1 MLPYWRRLRG
11 QLAKLIDA
19 PPVDDTFP
27 EPCDH
32 CQFCQF
38 EMVCEAQW
46 RAADSLVHVAG
57 VRPADRVTLRAGH
70 IGTIARL
77 AALDREIP
85 DLDESRRDRF
95 VRQAKLQVAAR
106 EHPDAPPPFELLTT
120 PTAALNS
127 ASETEAVGFAA
138 MPAPD
143 DGDVFLDFEGH
154 PFWRADVGLFF
165 LFGWIE
171 RNDSGDWEFKALWAH
186 DQAEEAAATKQLVDY
201 LDARRQRFPNMH
213 VYHYNH
219 TERSSLVRLTME
231 HGVAELEL
239 ERLIETGMFVDLYPV
254 ITASLQAGTESYGLK
269 QMERLASY
277 ERGHVIERGAGAV
290 VEYEKWMADREAD
303 HLTAIAAYNEDDVRA
318 TRAVRD
324 WLVEQRPATTPW
336 RPAVL
341 DAYKPDPELDA
352 RIEALHAFGPG
363 TDEHLMGDLL
373 GYWRRENSAVAMK
386 ALLLSTAPDT
396 EQMESMDAIARLKYV
411 GRKPQHHAKT
421 GKELKWEAAVFTF
434 PPQPIDADIK
444 PGETLILAM
453 NDREWEFFKVASID
467 RRKGELRVVWDKKRI
482 DSGVIPSSLVH
493 FVRFDEKAKRVAL
506 QQLGDEM
513 LAGDATR
520 VGHSMLRRELP
531 KFVAGRG
538 IRPVASSPVR
548 STTSVRG

>member
-1 MLPYWRRLRG
+1 
-11 QLAKLIDA
+11 
-19 PPVDDTFP
+19 
-27 EPCDH
+27 
-32 CQFCQF
+32 
-38 EMVCEAQW
+38 MVCEEQW

-57 VRPADRVTLRAGH
+57 VRAADRVTLKAGRVN
-70 IGTIARL
+70 TIARL
-77 AALDREIP
+77 AALDSDRAIEGLDAGRRE
-85 DLDESRRDRF
+85 RF
-95 VRQAKLQVAAR
+95 VRQATLQVIAR
-106 EHPDAPPPFELLTT
+106 EHPDDPPPFELVAE
-120 PTAALNS
+120 PTGALNA

-171 RNDSGDWEFKALWAH
+171 RSASTGEWEFKALWAH

-219 TERSSLVRLTME
+219 TERIVAERLTSE

-239 ERLIETGMFVDLYPV
+239 ERLIETGMFVDLFRV
-254 ITASLQAGTESYGLK
+254 ITASVQAGTESYGLK
-269 QMERLASY
+269 QMERLARF
-277 ERGHVIERGAGAV
+277 ERGHQIDRGAGAV
-290 VEYEKWMADREAD
+290 VEYESWMADRDAD

-324 WLVEQRPATTPW
+324 WLVDQRPPAMPW

-341 DAYKPDPELDA
+341 DKYEPDPELDA

-386 ALLLSTAPDT
+386 ALLLSTASDA

-411 GRKPQHHAKT
+411 GREPQHHAKT
-421 GKELKWEAAVFTF
+421 GKELKWRGRRLHVPTAADRRRHQAGRNIDPRDERSGVGVLQGGVDRPSQGRAARRLGQEAHRQRGHPVVARSLSCGSTRRRSGWRSSSSATRCS
-434 PPQPIDADIK
+434 PA
-444 PGETLILAM
+444 TRTASAT
-453 NDREWEFFKVASID
+453 RCCVASC
-467 RRKGELRVVWDKKRI
+467 RG
-482 DSGVIPSSLVH
+482 SSPAGVP
-493 FVRFDEKAKRVAL
+493 A
-506 QQLGDEM
+506 
-513 LAGDATR
+513 
-520 VGHSMLRRELP
+520 
-531 KFVAGRG
+531 
-538 IRPVASSPVR
+538 VASSPVR
-548 STTSVRG
+548 STTSVRGRRSSMAASCRSKGRRGRARRSRVRTSSARW